1 MQLYADAEPDAYS
14 TTDSYPNA
22 NTEPNADSDTNCD
35 PDAYP
40 NANSYTNTDGYT
52 NADSDGYPNAN
63 ANSCAGSGHD
73 LSQRLTQRRRDGNRR
88 GHLLPRVK
96 CYSKGNAGQQL
107 FHVRGLV

>member
-14 TTDSYPNA
+14 TTDGYSNA
-22 NTEPNADSDTNCD
+22 NTEPNSDSYTNCD
-35 PDAYP
+35 PDGYP

-52 NADSDGYPNAN
+52 DT
-63 ANSCAGSGHD
+63 NSCAGSGHD
-73 LSQRLTQRRRDGNRR
+73 LSQRLTQRRRDSNRR
-88 GHLLPRVK
+88 GHLLSRVK